1 MTRTYAQFEKDI
13 TRAIANLSR
22 QPLPNILPGWMEN
35 IGINP
40 GATIISATDI
50 GPQDHKNKTDIL
62 VNLDKSKPLKISV
75 KMQNADYMGNWYT
88 HTRIIDEFGQNIFD
102 KITKAVTNWSNQI
115 AHDPSWENKPFVG
128 VSISFGRRS
137 GKTGIP
143 LQQIFS
149 KDECNKIVVA
159 MGAGIGSDDSV
170 ANSLYASDIIPNN
183 VNHLINSLKE
193 MNYDNIIE
201 FTGDFMLILRPINP
215 MTEGSNR
222 GKNVFS
228 QFVPNQPL
236 STQTRVTT
244 MSQLN
249 ALGSFQT
256 VHNDRLNHNRIL
268 DNLDNK
274 NIIVPRKRSIKK

>member
-1 MTRTYAQFEKDI
+1 MTRKYAQFEKDI
-13 TRAIANLSR
+13 TRAIANLSG
-22 QPLPNILPGWMEN
+22 QQLPNCLPIWMKN

-40 GATIISATDI
+40 GAVIIGATDI
-50 GPQDHKNKTDIL
+50 GPYNPKNKTDIL
-62 VNLDKSKPLKISV
+62 VNLDNSGPLKISV

-88 HTRIIDEFGQNIFD
+88 HTRIVEEFGQNIFD
-102 KITKAVTNWSNQI
+102 KITQVVTNWSNQI
-115 AHDPSWENKPFVG
+115 AHDSSWENKPFVG
-128 VSISFGRRS
+128 VSISFGKRS

-149 KDECNKIVVA
+149 EDECNKIVVA

-183 VNHLINSLKE
+183 VDHLISSLEE
-193 MNYDNIIE
+193 MNYDNIVK
-201 FTGDFMLILRPINP
+201 FTGDFMLILRPVNP

-222 GKNVFS
+222 SKNVFS

-236 STQTRVTT
+236 STKTRVTT

-249 ALGSFQT
+249 ALGSFKT
-256 VHNDRLNHNRIL
+256 VVNDRLNHNHIL
-268 DNLDNK
+268 NNLEHK
-274 NIIVPRKRSIKK
+274 NIIVPRKQK

>member
-1 MTRTYAQFEKDI
+1 MTRKYAQFEKDI
-13 TRAIANLSR
+13 TRAIANLSG
-22 QPLPNILPGWMEN
+22 QQLPNCLPIWMRN

-40 GATIISATDI
+40 GAVIIGATDI
-50 GPQDHKNKTDIL
+50 GPYNPKNKTDIL
-62 VNLDKSKPLKISV
+62 VNLDNSGPLKISV

-88 HTRIIDEFGQNIFD
+88 HTRIVEEFGQNIFD
-102 KITKAVTNWSNQI
+102 KITQVVTNWSNQI
-115 AHDPSWENKPFVG
+115 AHDSSWENKPFVG
-128 VSISFGRRS
+128 VSISFGKRS

-149 KDECNKIVVA
+149 EDECNKIVVA

-183 VNHLINSLKE
+183 VGHLISSLEE
-193 MNYDNIIE
+193 MNYDNIVK
-201 FTGDFMLILRPINP
+201 FTGDFMLILRPVNP
-215 MTEGSNR
+215 MTERSNR
-222 GKNVFS
+222 SKNVFS

-249 ALGSFQT
+249 GLGSFKT
-256 VHNDRLNHNRIL
+256 VVNDRLNHNRIL
-268 DNLDNK
+268 NNLEHK
-274 NIIVPRKRSIKK
+274 NIIVPRKP

>member
-1 MTRTYAQFEKDI
+1 MTRKYAQFEKDI
-13 TRAIANLSR
+13 TRAIANLSG
-22 QPLPNILPGWMEN
+22 QQLPNSLPRWMRN

-40 GATIISATDI
+40 GAVIIGATDI
-50 GPQDHKNKTDIL
+50 GPHNPKNKTDIL
-62 VNLDKSKPLKISV
+62 VNLDNSEPLKISV

-88 HTRIIDEFGQNIFD
+88 HTRIVEEFGQNIFD
-102 KITKAVTNWSNQI
+102 KITKVVTNWSNQI
-115 AHDPSWENKPFVG
+115 AHDSSWENKPFVG
-128 VSISFGRRS
+128 VSISFGKRS

-149 KDECNKIVVA
+149 EDECNKIVVA

-183 VNHLINSLKE
+183 VGHLISSLEE
-193 MNYDNIIE
+193 MNYDNIVK
-201 FTGDFMLILRPINP
+201 FTGDFMLILRPVNP
-215 MTEGSNR
+215 ITEGSNR
-222 GKNVFS
+222 SKNVFS

-249 ALGSFQT
+249 GLGSFKT
-256 VHNDRLNHNRIL
+256 VVNDRLNHNRIL
-268 DNLDNK
+268 NNLEHK
-274 NIIVPRKRSIKK
+274 NIIVPRKPK